1 MRIAVC
7 VPNIGNIDPVWPLCK
22 QSVVYDL
29 MYWSENTL
37 PFPLPNLDDR
47 MRGKYLKTQSHKFLN
62 YDVIIHLD
70 SSIEVINEHFISYC
84 ITQLTNKDI
93 VMELHQQRKGVYEEI
108 EHIIEEIRAGNR
120 YLIKR
125 YVKQPLFQEHDF
137 YRQEGLPKN
146 YPLYQCSF
154 FARWN
159 NKNVNEMFN
168 DAWDKIIRFSNF
180 DQSQICYALW
190 KHNMAVNAIDTS
202 DLFIRNRHLNYNK

>member
-1 MRIAVC
+1 MTVAV
-7 VPNIGNIDPVWPLCK
+7 VISNIGNSDEVYPLVK
-22 QSVVYDL
+22 QSAPYDL
-29 MYWSENTL
+29 YYYTENTL
-37 PFPLPNLDDR
+37 PFPLPNLDNR
-47 MRGKYLKTQSHKFLN
+47 MKGKYIKTQAHKFIDH
-62 YDVIIHLD
+62 DVIIHLD
-70 SSIEVINEHFISYC
+70 ASIEVHNEFFVAYC
-84 ITQLTNKDI
+84 IANLTDEDI
-93 VMELHQQRKGVYEEI
+93 VMEAHQQRKGVYEEI

-137 YRQEGLPKN
+137 YRKEGLPKN

-159 NKNVNEMFN
+159 NKRVNEMFN

-190 KHNMAVNAIDTS
+190 KHNMAVNAIETN
-202 DLFIRNRHLNYNK
+202 DLFIRNRHIDYNK